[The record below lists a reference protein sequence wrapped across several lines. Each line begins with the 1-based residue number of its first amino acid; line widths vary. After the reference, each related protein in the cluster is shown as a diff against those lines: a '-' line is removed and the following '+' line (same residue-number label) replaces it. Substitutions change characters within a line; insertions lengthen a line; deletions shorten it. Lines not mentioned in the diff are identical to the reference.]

1 LRKQRCC
8 SSASACTCPETVVK
22 VSVGVNPVRT
32 RTKMTFADQSL
43 EARHPHHEKF
53 IEIGVDALEQGDAF
67 VLRLLEDAPI
77 ELKP

>member
-1 LRKQRCC
+1 
-8 SSASACTCPETVVK
+8 
-22 VSVGVNPVRT
+22 
-32 RTKMTFADQSL
+32 MTFADQSL